1 MAGRRGSWFIAVT
14 LVERSVLSELAQS
27 FGVAVVAL
35 TSLLL
40 VEMVYEAVLQG
51 LPFASLARFIPLMV
65 PYALPWTI
73 PAAFVAACLMT
84 YSRMAGSNE
93 LTVVRASGTHIWRP
107 LAPAAM
113 MAAALC
119 TVCGLLNHELVPRT
133 AFFQYAVVRASNA
146 SQQAAAIKAADP
158 LDPVIEIGKNYRIY
172 MGDLR
177 DDGTFRDI
185 TIVANEPLDTTS
197 QEKAQRQVTYLR
209 APKGYYKYSDERAE
223 LVFHLEADL
232 GRATPDDPDAG
243 SGEMYKVM
251 YGSERYDFDKALFEA
266 CTFRIKLRSLADMK
280 FLPQKGKHLT
290 SAELFIK
297 IKLREAEIGSGRWQ
311 PPGAAGMSQAALAH
325 ARRKFK
331 KWRDAPRSWR
341 TEIHKRSALSLAPL
355 LLGAIAIPI
364 GVMMQRGHRL
374 AAFGLA
380 VAIVLG
386 YYAVMAGGWK
396 LGNSGMLPSAVAMW
410 GVTALVGGCGLVLM
424 RKMFRR

>member
-1 MAGRRGSWFIAVT
+1 MT

>member
-1 MAGRRGSWFIAVT
+1 VAERRGSGFIAVT
-14 LVERSVLSELAQS
+14 RLERSVLSELAQS
-27 FGVAVVAL
+27 FGMAVVAL
-35 TSLLL
+35 TVLLL
-40 VEMVYEAVLQG
+40 VEMVYQAVLQG
-51 LPFASLARFIPLMV
+51 LPLASLVKFIPLMV

-73 PAAFVAACLMT
+73 PAAFVAACIMT

-119 TVCGLLNHELVPRT
+119 TLCGLLNHELVPRT

-146 SQQAAAIKAADP
+146 SEQAAAIKAANP
-158 LDPVIEIGKNYRIY
+158 LDPVIEIGKKYRIY

-177 DDGTFRDI
+177 DDDTFRDI
-185 TIVANEPLDTTS
+185 TIVAKESLGMTPKD
-197 QEKAQRQVTYLR
+197 KAQRQVTYLR
-209 APKGYYKYSDERAE
+209 APKGHYEYSDERSE

-232 GRATPDDPDAG
+232 GRATPKDPDAG
-243 SGEMYKVM
+243 WGAMYKVVH
-251 YGSERYDFDKALFEA
+251 GSERYDFEKALFED

-290 SAELFIK
+290 TAELFLK
-297 IKLREAEIGSGRWQ
+297 IDLREAKIRSGRRQ
-311 PPGAAGMSQAALAH
+311 PPKGANMTKAKLAH
-325 ARRKFK
+325 AKRKFN

-364 GVMMQRGHRL
+364 GVMMRRGQRL
-374 AAFGLA
+374 TAFGLS
-380 VAIVLG
+380 VAIILV
-386 YYAVMAGGWK
+386 YYAVMAGGWG
-396 LGNSGMLPSAVAMW
+396 LGSSGMLPPAVAMW

-424 RKMFRR
+424 RKMFRW

>member
-1 MAGRRGSWFIAVT
+1 MAGRRGSWFLAVT